1 MLSTWCAAVPVEDL
15 ICLDGFRAAATDPH
29 GECDAPAFYFRFFL
43 DYILPFEK
51 DSYAKIRQVRFV
63 YTTAT

>member
-29 GECDAPAFYFRFFL
+29 GECDTPTLLEVFT
-43 DYILPFEK
+43 
-51 DSYAKIRQVRFV
+51 V
-63 YTTAT
+63 YNTTINYRSRRTRM